1 MSGRKLIAHIIHRLD
16 FGGLENGLVNLI
28 NRIPPDRYHHAI
40 ICMTEYT
47 DFADRI
53 TNPEVTLHSLNKAE
67 GKDLSV
73 YLSLWKLLRQLKPD
87 VVHTRNLSAVEG
99 SVIAWLA
106 GVSKRVHG
114 EHGRDSYDI
123 DGTNPKYLMLRKIC
137 KPFTNLYIPL
147 SKDLEYWL
155 ESLVQVPEDKIRQ
168 IYNGVDSLRFKPSV
182 NVREGLPING
192 FADESDFV
200 VGTVGRI
207 QEVKDQITLIKSI
220 ALLLDKNNA
229 YRLSLRLVLVGDGPM
244 MPEVA
249 SLVKEKGI
257 EDITWLTGARND
269 IPELL
274 QAMDLFV
281 LPSKAEGISNTILEA
296 MASGLP
302 VLATDVG
309 GNGEL
314 VQHGV
319 TGELVPAENP
329 DEMSLSIE
337 RYMNDKDRCLQHG
350 EAGRKRV
357 EEMFSIDSM
366 VDAYLSVYDELSA

>member
-1 MSGRKLIAHIIHRLD
+1 MAHIIHRLD

-155 ESLVQVPEDKIRQ
+155 ESLVQVPEAKIRQ

-182 NVREGLPING
+182 NVREGFPING
-192 FADESDFV
+192 FANESDFV

-220 ALLLDKNNA
+220 ALLLAKNNA
-229 YRLSLRLVLVGDGPM
+229 YRRSLRLVLVGDGPM